1 VIDDESVLLTEVAK
15 LAAGEGDPPALSA
28 ALLGARLYCVRPEYV
43 GFEALGVPG
52 DGMIPVFTSPEELVR
67 WTGRE
72 TPWFAMAG
80 ADLVAQFPDGYD
92 LVLNLAGEHPVRL
105 HARLWLSETTAETDH
120 GGMDG

>member
-1 VIDDESVLLTEVAK
+1 VIEGSPDLSAQIAK
-15 LAAGEGDPPALSA
+15 LAAGEGDPPALAA
-28 ALLGARLYCVRPEYV
+28 ALRGALLYCVRPKHV

-80 ADLVAQFPDGYD
+80 ADLVARFPDGYD
-92 LVLNLAGEHPVRL
+92 LALDLAGEHPVRL
-105 HARLWLSETTAETDH
+105 HARLWQDETPEGIDL
-120 GGMDG
+120 GEIDG